1 MTHSTTTV
9 DHRRILVIDDNRSI
23 HDDFRKIL
31 APAKTADDALKA
43 AEAALFGTAT
53 PAQSSSQTFT
63 IDTASQGE
71 EGLQMVKRAL
81 NEGQPYAMAFV
92 DVRMPPGW
100 DGIETTRQIWQVCPD
115 MQIVICTAYA
125 DCCWSDVQEQI
136 KPRDR
141 MLILKKPFD
150 IIEVLLLAISLT
162 EKSRLLLESKSHLQD
177 LEQRVKLR
185 TQELEASQLAAHE
198 KASLLELSRDAI
210 LVCGL
215 DHRVTYWNKSA
226 ERLYVWTSA
235 EAVGRLVTDLKDQNS
250 ETFQQA
256 CDKVIQTGEWDGELQ
271 QVGKDGRKLIVEGR
285 WTLLRDA
292 AGQPLSILSVNTDIT
307 ERKKVEDQLL
317 RAQRMESLGT
327 LAGGI
332 AHDLNNALTPIMMSI
347 ELLKI
352 QEQDPLRMG
361 VLATIENSA
370 RRGADMVRQVLSF
383 SRGVEGQRVEVQAGH
398 LLKGIEKIVNE
409 TFVKNIRVRCDIPAD
424 LWVVQGDP
432 TQIHQMLLNLC
443 VNARDAMPNGGT
455 INLRAANHLL
465 EEQCA
470 AMIAGAKPGPYLL
483 IELEDTGTGMPP
495 EVIDR
500 IFEPFFTTKELGKG
514 TGLGLSSAL
523 AIIKSHQG
531 FIRVSSELDK
541 GSLFQ
546 VYLPAQMG
554 GGINPPPPV
563 TAEMTRGNGE
573 LVLLIDD
580 EDALRKIT
588 GQTLES
594 FGYQVLPAADGVE
607 ASTLYATHKD
617 KIAVVLTDMMMPV
630 MDGPA
635 TIQVLMRMNPQV
647 RIIAASGLNVKDMVA
662 RATSAGVKHFIP
674 KPYTAETL
682 LRMLHTVLNSQTT
695 TPL

>member
-1 MTHSTTTV
+1 MTHTTTTAA
-9 DHRRILVIDDNRSI
+9 HRRILVIDDNRSI

-31 APAKTADDALKA
+31 APVNAADDALEV
-43 AEAALFGTAT
+43 AEAALFGSPVQAQTAR
-53 PAQSSSQTFT
+53 QTFT

-71 EGLQMVKRAL
+71 EGLQMVKNAQA
-81 NEGQPYAMAFV
+81 EGLPYAMAFV

-150 IIEVLLLAISLT
+150 IIEVLQLAISLT

-185 TQELEASQLAAHE
+185 TQELEASKLAAHE

-226 ERLYVWTSA
+226 ERLYGWTAA
-235 EAVGRLVTDLKDQNS
+235 EAIGRLVTEIKDQSS
-250 ETFQQA
+250 EVFQQA
-256 CDKVIQTGEWDGELQ
+256 FEKVMQAGEWDGELN

-285 WTLLRDA
+285 WTLLRDV
-292 AGQPLSILSVNTDIT
+292 AGQPRSILVINTDIT
-307 ERKKVEDQLL
+307 ERKKVEEQLL

-347 ELLKI
+347 ELLKLH
-352 QEQDPLRMG
+352 EQDALRLG

-398 LLKGIEKIVNE
+398 LLKGIEKIANE
-409 TFVKNIRVRCDIPAD
+409 TFLKNIRVSSDIPAN
-424 LWVVQGDP
+424 LWIVQGDP

-455 INLRAANHLL
+455 LKLSAGNHLL
-465 EEQCA
+465 DEQCA
-470 AMIAGAKPGPYLL
+470 AMIAGAKPGPYLF
-483 IELEDTGTGMPP
+483 IELEDSGTGMPP
-495 EVIDR
+495 DVVDR

-541 GSLFQ
+541 GSKFQ
-546 VYLPAQMG
+546 VYLPAQIVEGASM
-554 GGINPPPPV
+554 PPPPLN
-563 TAEMTRGNGE
+563 EMPHGNGE

-580 EDALRKIT
+580 EEPVRHIT

-594 FGYQVLPAADGVE
+594 FGYRVLPAADGVE

-617 KIAVVLTDMMMPV
+617 QISVVLTDMMMPV

-635 TIQVLMRMNPQV
+635 TIQVLMRMNPKV
-647 RIIAASGLNVKDMVA
+647 RIIAASGLSVKDMVT
-662 RATSAGVKHFIP
+662 RAANAGVTHFIP

-682 LRMLHTVLNSQTT
+682 LKMLHTVLNTQRTT
-695 TPL
+695 SL

>member
-1 MTHSTTTV
+1 MTQTTTSTN
-9 DHRRILVIDDNRSI
+9 RRILVIDDNRSI
-23 HDDFRKIL
+23 HEDFRKIL
-31 APAKTADDALKA
+31 APVDSEEDALEA
-43 AEAALFGTAT
+43 AEATLFGTARQT
-53 PAQSSSQTFT
+53 QTFT

-71 EGLQMVKRAL
+71 EGFHMVQRAMA
-81 NEGQPYAMAFV
+81 EGRPYAMAFV

-125 DCCWSDVQEQI
+125 DCCWSEVQEQI

-150 IIEVLLLAISLT
+150 IIEVLQLAISLT
-162 EKSRLLLESKSHLQD
+162 EKSRLLLESRCHMED

-185 TQELEASQLAAHE
+185 TQELEASRMIAHE
-198 KASLLELSRDAI
+198 KASLLDLSRDAI
-210 LVCGL
+210 LVCGI

-226 ERLYVWTSA
+226 EHLYGWTAA
-235 EAVGRLVTDLKDQNS
+235 EAVGSEISELKDQGADV
-250 ETFQQA
+250 FLQA
-256 CDKVIQTGEWDGELQ
+256 CLKVIQTGEWDGELQ
-271 QVGKDGRKLIVEGR
+271 QVSKDGRKLVVEGR

-292 AGQPLSILSVNTDIT
+292 EGRPRSILMINTDIT
-307 ERKKVEDQLL
+307 ERKKVEEQLL

-347 ELLKI
+347 ELLKLH
-352 QEQDPLRMG
+352 ETDALRMG

-383 SRGVEGQRVEVQAGH
+383 SRGVEGQRLEVQTGH
-398 LLKGIEKIVNE
+398 LLKGIEKIANE
-409 TFVKNIRVRCDIPAD
+409 IFLKNIRVTSDIPAN
-424 LWVVQGDP
+424 LWIVQGDP

-443 VNARDAMPNGGT
+443 VNARDAMPNGGSL
-455 INLRAANHLL
+455 ILRASNHLID
-465 EEQCA
+465 EQCA

-483 IELEDTGTGMPP
+483 VELEDTGIGMPP

-514 TGLGLSSAL
+514 TGLGLSSTL

-531 FIRVSSELDK
+531 FIRVSSETDK
-541 GSLFQ
+541 GSKFQ
-546 VYLPAQMG
+546 VFLPAQMEEG
-554 GGINPPPPV
+554 AGLPDPV
-563 TAEMTRGNGE
+563 QSEIPRGNGE

-580 EDALRKIT
+580 EEAVRHIT

-594 FGYQVLPAADGVE
+594 FGYRVLPAADGVE
-607 ASTLYATHKD
+607 ASTLYAAHKENV
-617 KIAVVLTDMMMPV
+617 AVVLTDMMMPV

-635 TIQVLMRMNPQV
+635 TIQVLTRMNPAV
-647 RIIAASGLNVKDMVA
+647 RIIAASGLSVKDMVA
-662 RATSAGVKHFIP
+662 KATSAGVKHFIP

-682 LRMLHTVLNSQTT
+682 LRMLHTVLRTQPATHS
-695 TPL
+695 

>member
-1 MTHSTTTV
+1 MTNTSTTGAS
-9 DHRRILVIDDNRSI
+9 RRILVIDDNRSI

-31 APAKTADDALKA
+31 APADIAGDALDEV
-43 AEAALFGTAT
+43 EAALFGTT
-53 PAQSSSQTFT
+53 RQVQTFA
-63 IDTASQGE
+63 IDAASQGE
-71 EGLQMVKRAL
+71 EGLQMVKQAL
-81 NEGQPYAMAFV
+81 AEGRPYAMAFV

-125 DCCWSDVQEQI
+125 DCSWNEVRDQI
-136 KPRDR
+136 MPGDR

-150 IIEVLLLAISLT
+150 IIEVLQLAISLT
-162 EKSRLLLESKSHLQD
+162 EKSRLLQESKQHMHE

-185 TQELEASQLAAHE
+185 THELEISQQIAFE
-198 KASLLELSRDAI
+198 KASLLDLSRDAI
-210 LVCGL
+210 MVCGL

-226 ERLYVWTSA
+226 ERLYGWTA
-235 EAVGRLVTDLKDQNS
+235 GEAVGRMRTELKDLNS
-250 ETFQQA
+250 DAFHQA
-256 CDKVIQTGEWDGELQ
+256 CEKVIQSGEWDGELQ
-271 QVGKDGRKLIVEGR
+271 QVTKDGRRLVVEAR
-285 WTLLRDA
+285 WTLLKDA
-292 AGQPLSILSVNTDIT
+292 SGQPRSILVINTDIT
-307 ERKKVEDQLL
+307 ERKKVEEQLL

-347 ELLKI
+347 ELLKLN
-352 QEQDPLRMG
+352 EHDPARMG

-398 LLKGIEKIVNE
+398 LLKGVEKIASE
-409 TFVKNIRVRCDIPAD
+409 TFEKNIRVSTQIPAD

-443 VNARDAMPNGGT
+443 VNARDAMPGGGT
-455 INLRAANHLL
+455 ISIRASNHQLDA
-465 EEQCA
+465 QCA
-470 AMIAGAKPGPYLL
+470 SMITGAKPGPFLL
-483 IELEDTGTGMPP
+483 IEIEDTGTGMPP
-495 EVIDR
+495 EVVDR
-500 IFEPFFTTKELGKG
+500 IFEPFFTTKEQGRG

-523 AIIKSHQG
+523 AIIKSHHG

-541 GSLFQ
+541 GSRFQ
-546 VYLPAQMG
+546 VYLPAQMTFAG
-554 GGINPPPPV
+554 GVNQPQPEQPV
-563 TAEMTRGNGE
+563 MTRGHGE

-580 EDALRKIT
+580 EDAVRKIT

-594 FGYQVLPAADGVE
+594 FGYRVLPAADGVE
-607 ASTLYATHKD
+607 ASTLYAEHKD
-617 KIAVVLTDMMMPV
+617 QISVVLTDMMMPV

-647 RIIAASGLNVKDMVA
+647 RIIAASGLSVKDMVA
-662 RATSAGVKHFIP
+662 KATNAGVKHFIP

-682 LRMLHTVLNSQTT
+682 LQKLNTVLCTQ
-695 TPL
+695 LAAAF

>member
-1 MTHSTTTV
+1 MTHTTTTAA
-9 DHRRILVIDDNRSI
+9 HRRILVIDDNRSI

-31 APAKTADDALKA
+31 APVNVADDALQA
-43 AEAALFGTAT
+43 DEAALFGSPVQTQA
-53 PAQSSSQTFT
+53 AKQTFT

-71 EGLQMVKRAL
+71 EGLQMVKNAQA
-81 NEGQPYAMAFV
+81 EGLPYAMAFV

-150 IIEVLLLAISLT
+150 IIEVLQLAISLT

-185 TQELEASQLAAHE
+185 TQELEASKLAAYE

-226 ERLYVWTSA
+226 ERLYGWTAA
-235 EAVGRLVTDLKDQNS
+235 EAIGRLVTEIKDHNA
-250 ETFQQA
+250 EVFQQA
-256 CDKVIQTGEWDGELQ
+256 FEKVMQAGEWDGELN
-271 QVGKDGRKLIVEGR
+271 QVGKDGRKLVVEGR

-292 AGQPLSILSVNTDIT
+292 AGQPRSILVINTDIT
-307 ERKKVEDQLL
+307 ERKKVEEQLL

-347 ELLKI
+347 ELLKLH
-352 QEQDPLRMG
+352 EHDALRLG
-361 VLATIENSA
+361 VLATIESSA

-398 LLKGIEKIVNE
+398 LLKGIEKIANE
-409 TFVKNIRVRCDIPAD
+409 TFLKNIRVISDIPAN
-424 LWVVQGDP
+424 LWIVQGDP

-455 INLRAANHLL
+455 LKLSACNHLL
-465 EEQCA
+465 DEQCA
-470 AMIAGAKPGPYLL
+470 TMIAGAKPGPYLI
-483 IELEDTGTGMPP
+483 IELEDSGTGMPSN
-495 EVIDR
+495 VIDR

-541 GSLFQ
+541 GSKFQ
-546 VYLPAQMG
+546 VYLPAQIVEG
-554 GGINPPPPV
+554 VSVPPPLQI
-563 TAEMTRGNGE
+563 EMPRGNGE

-580 EDALRKIT
+580 EEPVRHIT

-594 FGYQVLPAADGVE
+594 FGYRVLPAADGVE
-607 ASTLYATHKD
+607 ASTLYAAHKEQ
-617 KIAVVLTDMMMPV
+617 ISVVLTDMMMPV

-635 TIQVLMRMNPQV
+635 TIQVLMRMNPMV
-647 RIIAASGLNVKDMVA
+647 RIIAASGLSVKDMVA
-662 RATSAGVKHFIP
+662 RAANAGVTHFIP

-682 LRMLHTVLNSQTT
+682 LRMLHTVLNMQRTT
-695 TPL
+695 SL

>member
-1 MTHSTTTV
+1 MTQTTTTAA
-9 DHRRILVIDDNRSI
+9 HRRILVIDDNRSI

-31 APAKTADDALKA
+31 APVNAADDALEA
-43 AEAALFGTAT
+43 AEAALFGAPLQTEA
-53 PAQSSSQTFT
+53 AKQTFT

-71 EGLQMVKRAL
+71 EGLQMVKKAQA
-81 NEGQPYAMAFV
+81 EGLPYDMAFV

-125 DCCWSDVQEQI
+125 DCCWSEVQEQI

-150 IIEVLLLAISLT
+150 IIEVLQLAISLT

-185 TQELEASQLAAHE
+185 TQELEASKLAAHE

-226 ERLYVWTSA
+226 ERLYGWTAA
-235 EAVGRLVTDLKDQNS
+235 EAVGRLVTELKDQNS
-250 ETFQQA
+250 EVFQQA
-256 CDKVIQTGEWDGELQ
+256 FEKVMQAGQWDGDLH

-292 AGQPLSILSVNTDIT
+292 AGQPHSILVINTDIT
-307 ERKKVEDQLL
+307 ERKKVEEKLL
-317 RAQRMESLGT
+317 RSQRMESLGT

-347 ELLKI
+347 ELLKLD
-352 QEQDPLRMG
+352 EQDAQRMG

-383 SRGVEGQRVEVQAGH
+383 SRGIEGQRVDVQAAH
-398 LLKGIEKIVNE
+398 LLKGIEKIANE
-409 TFVKNIRVRCDIPAD
+409 TFLKNIWVSSDIPAN

-455 INLRAANHLL
+455 LKISASNHLL
-465 EEQCA
+465 DEQCA
-470 AMIAGAKPGPYLL
+470 TMIAGARPGPYLL
-483 IELEDTGTGMPP
+483 IELEDSGTGMPP
-495 EVIDR
+495 DVVDR

-523 AIIKSHQG
+523 TIIKSHQG

-541 GSLFQ
+541 GSKFQ
-546 VYLPAQMG
+546 VYLPAQMVDG
-554 GGINPPPPV
+554 VSMPPPLQ
-563 TAEMTRGNGE
+563 TELRRGNGE

-580 EDALRKIT
+580 EEPVRHIT

-594 FGYQVLPAADGVE
+594 FGYRILPAADGVE

-617 KIAVVLTDMMMPV
+617 EISVVLTDMMMPV

-635 TIQVLMRMNPQV
+635 TIQVLMRMNPKV
-647 RIIAASGLNVKDMVA
+647 RIIAASGLGVKDMVA
-662 RATSAGVKHFIP
+662 RAANAGVTHFIP

-682 LRMLHTVLNSQTT
+682 LEVLHSVLNTQRPTS
-695 TPL
+695 L

>member
-1 MTHSTTTV
+1 MTHTTTTAA
-9 DHRRILVIDDNRSI
+9 HRRILVIDDNRSI

-31 APAKTADDALKA
+31 APVSAADDALEA
-43 AEAALFGTAT
+43 AEAALFGS
-53 PAQSSSQTFT
+53 PVQAQAARQTFT

-71 EGLQMVKRAL
+71 EGLQMVKNAQA
-81 NEGQPYAMAFV
+81 EGLPYAMAFV

-125 DCCWSDVQEQI
+125 DCCWSEVQEQI

-150 IIEVLLLAISLT
+150 IIEVLQLAISLT

-177 LEQRVKLR
+177 LEQRVKMR
-185 TQELEASQLAAHE
+185 TQELEASKLAAHE

-215 DHRVTYWNKSA
+215 DHRITYWNKSA
-226 ERLYVWTSA
+226 ERLYGWTAA
-235 EAVGRLVTDLKDQNS
+235 EAIGRLVTEIKDQHS
-250 ETFQQA
+250 EVFQQA
-256 CDKVIQTGEWDGELQ
+256 FEKVMQAGEWDGELQ

-292 AGQPLSILSVNTDIT
+292 AGHPRSILVINTDIT
-307 ERKKVEDQLL
+307 ERKKVEEQLL

-347 ELLKI
+347 ELLKLH
-352 QEQDPLRMG
+352 EQDAMRLG
-361 VLATIENSA
+361 VLATIESSA

-398 LLKGIEKIVNE
+398 LLKGIEKIANE
-409 TFVKNIRVRCDIPAD
+409 TFHKNIRVSSDIPAN
-424 LWVVQGDP
+424 LWIVLGDP

-455 INLRAANHLL
+455 LKLSAGNLMLD
-465 EEQCA
+465 EQCA
-470 AMIAGAKPGPYLL
+470 AMIAGAKPGPYLF
-483 IELEDTGTGMPP
+483 IELEDSGTGMPP
-495 EVIDR
+495 EVVDR

-541 GSLFQ
+541 GSKFQ
-546 VYLPAQMG
+546 VYLPAQIVEGASM
-554 GGINPPPPV
+554 PPPLQN
-563 TAEMTRGNGE
+563 EMPHGNGE

-580 EDALRKIT
+580 EEPVRHIT

-594 FGYQVLPAADGVE
+594 FGYRVLPAADGVE

-617 KIAVVLTDMMMPV
+617 QISVVLTDMMMPV

-635 TIQVLMRMNPQV
+635 TIQVLMRMNPKV
-647 RIIAASGLNVKDMVA
+647 RIIAASGLSVKDMVA
-662 RATSAGVKHFIP
+662 RAANAGVTHFIP

-682 LRMLHTVLNSQTT
+682 LKMLHTVLNAQRTSS
-695 TPL
+695 L

>member
-1 MTHSTTTV
+1 MTTTTTTN
-9 DHRRILVIDDNRSI
+9 RRILVIDDNRSI
-23 HDDFRKIL
+23 HEDFRKIL
-31 APAKTADDALKA
+31 APASPADDGFDDD
-43 AEAALFGTAT
+43 EAALFGTTKQA
-53 PAQSSSQTFT
+53 QTFT

-71 EGLQMVKRAL
+71 EGFNMVKRAQE
-81 NEGQPYAMAFV
+81 EGRPYAMAFV

-125 DCCWSDVQEQI
+125 DCSWSDVQEQI

-150 IIEVLLLAISLT
+150 IIEVLQLAISLT
-162 EKSRLLLESKSHLQD
+162 EKSRLLAESKSHLQD
-177 LEQRVKLR
+177 LEERVKLR
-185 TQELEASQLAAHE
+185 TQELEASQMIAYE
-198 KASLLELSRDAI
+198 KASLLDLSRDAI

-215 DHRVTYWNKSA
+215 EHRVTYWNKSA
-226 ERLYVWTSA
+226 ERLYGWTSA
-235 EAVGRLVTDLKDQNS
+235 EAIGRLVTDITGQS
-250 ETFQQA
+250 AETFQQA
-256 CDKVIQTGEWDGELQ
+256 CDKVIQTGEWDGEVQ
-271 QVGKDGRKLIVEGR
+271 QGGKDGRKLVVEGR
-285 WTLLRDA
+285 WTLLRDG
-292 AGQPLSILSVNTDIT
+292 AGQPRSILLINTDIT
-307 ERKKVEDQLL
+307 ERKKVEEQLL

-347 ELLKI
+347 ELLKL
-352 QEQDPLRMG
+352 QERDALRLG

-383 SRGVEGQRVEVQAGH
+383 SRGVEGQRVEVQTGH
-398 LLKGIEKIVNE
+398 LLKGIEKIANE
-409 TFVKNIRVRCDIPAD
+409 TFLKNIRVNSDIPSN
-424 LWVVQGDP
+424 LWIVQGDP

-455 INLRAANHLL
+455 INISASNHVLD
-465 EEQCA
+465 EQCA
-470 AMIAGAKPGPYLL
+470 AMIAGAKPGSYLV
-483 IELEDTGTGMPP
+483 IELEDTGTGMHA

-514 TGLGLSSAL
+514 AGLGLSSAL

-541 GSLFQ
+541 GSKFQ
-546 VYLPAQMG
+546 VYLPAEITEG
-554 GGINPPPPV
+554 TSSPPPAPL
-563 TAEMTRGNGE
+563 AMTRGNGE

-580 EDALRKIT
+580 EDPVRHIT

-594 FGYQVLPAADGVE
+594 FGYRVLPAADGVE
-607 ASTLYATHKD
+607 ASTLYAAHKD
-617 KIAVVLTDMMMPV
+617 EISVVLTDMMMPV

-635 TIQVLMRMNPQV
+635 TIQVLMRMNPKV
-647 RIIAASGLNVKDMVA
+647 RIIAASGLSVKDMVA
-662 RATSAGVKHFIP
+662 KATSAGVKHFIP

-682 LRMLHTVLNSQTT
+682 LSMLHSVLGMQ
-695 TPL
+695 PAALL

>member
-1 MTHSTTTV
+1 MTHTTTTAA
-9 DHRRILVIDDNRSI
+9 HRRILVIDDNRSI

-31 APAKTADDALKA
+31 APAKAADDALKA
-43 AEAALFGTAT
+43 AEAALFGA
-53 PAQSSSQTFT
+53 PAQTQTTTQTFT
-63 IDTASQGE
+63 IDAASQGE
-71 EGLQMVKRAL
+71 EGLQMVKRAQA
-81 NEGQPYAMAFV
+81 EGQPYAMAFV

-150 IIEVLLLAISLT
+150 IIEVLQLAISLT

-215 DHRVTYWNKSA
+215 DQRVTYWNKSA
-226 ERLYVWTSA
+226 ERLYGWSAA
-235 EAVGRLVTDLKDQNS
+235 EAVGRLVTELKDQNA
-250 ETFQQA
+250 ELFHLA
-256 CDKVIQTGEWDGELQ
+256 CDKVIQTGEWDGELH

-292 AGQPLSILSVNTDIT
+292 AGQPRSILSVNTDIT
-307 ERKKVEDQLL
+307 ERKKVEEQLL

-398 LLKGIEKIVNE
+398 LLKGIEKIANE
-409 TFVKNIRVRCDIPAD
+409 TFLKNIWVCSDIPSD
-424 LWVVQGDP
+424 LWVVRGDP

-465 EEQCA
+465 DEQCA
-470 AMIAGAKPGPYLL
+470 SMMAGAKPGPYLR
-483 IELEDTGTGMPP
+483 IELEDTGAGMPP

-531 FIRVSSELDK
+531 FIHVSSEPDK

-546 VYLPAQMG
+546 VYLPAQLEHGMSS
-554 GGINPPPPV
+554 PPPL
-563 TAEMTRGNGE
+563 TAEMIRGNGE

-580 EDALRKIT
+580 EDAVRKIT

-594 FGYQVLPAADGVE
+594 FGYQVLPACDGVE
-607 ASTLYATHKD
+607 ASTLYATHKE
-617 KIAVVLTDMMMPV
+617 KVAVVVTDMMMPV

-647 RIIAASGLNVKDMVA
+647 RIIAASGLGIKDMVA
-662 RATSAGVKHFIP
+662 KATGAGVKHFIP
-674 KPYTAETL
+674 KPYSAETL
-682 LRMLHTVLNSQTT
+682 LKTLAHVLLT
-695 TPL
+695 

>member
-1 MTHSTTTV
+1 MTPSTTTV

-31 APAKTADDALKA
+31 APAKTANDALKA
-43 AEAALFGTAT
+43 AEAALFGTVVPT
-53 PAQSSSQTFT
+53 QNSSQTFT

-150 IIEVLLLAISLT
+150 IIEVLQLAISLT

-210 LVCGL
+210 LVRGL

-226 ERLYVWTSA
+226 ERLYGWTAA
-235 EAVGRLVTDLKDQNS
+235 EAVGHLVTDLKDQNS
-250 ETFQQA
+250 EIFQLA
-256 CDKVIQTGEWDGELQ
+256 CDKVLQTGEWDGELH

-292 AGQPLSILSVNTDIT
+292 AGQPRSILSVNTDIT
-307 ERKKVEDQLL
+307 ERKKVEEQLL

-398 LLKGIEKIVNE
+398 LLKGIEKIANE
-409 TFVKNIRVRCDIPAD
+409 TFLKNIRVCSDIPSD
-424 LWVVQGDP
+424 LWVVRGDP

-465 EEQCA
+465 DEQCA
-470 AMIAGAKPGPYLL
+470 SMMAGAKPGPYLR
-483 IELEDTGTGMPP
+483 IELEDSGTGMPP

-531 FIRVSSELDK
+531 FVQVSSEPDK

-546 VYLPAQMG
+546 VYLPAQLEHGMTS
-554 GGINPPPPV
+554 PPPV
-563 TAEMTRGNGE
+563 TAAMIRGNGE

-580 EDALRKIT
+580 EEAVRKIT

-594 FGYQVLPAADGVE
+594 FGYQVLPAADGAE
-607 ASTLYATHKD
+607 ASTLYATHKE
-617 KIAVVLTDMMMPV
+617 KVAVVVTDMMMPV

-662 RATSAGVKHFIP
+662 KATGAGVKHFIP
-674 KPYTAETL
+674 KPYSAETL
-682 LRMLHTVLNSQTT
+682 LKTLALVLQT
-695 TPL
+695 

>member
-1 MTHSTTTV
+1 MTQTTTTAA
-9 DHRRILVIDDNRSI
+9 HRRILVIDDNRSI

-31 APAKTADDALKA
+31 APDTPVDDALAA
-43 AEAALFGTAT
+43 AEAALFGSPVRT
-53 PAQSSSQTFT
+53 PAARQTFT

-71 EGLQMVKRAL
+71 EGLQMVQRAKA
-81 NEGQPYAMAFV
+81 EGQPYAMAFV

-100 DGIETTRQIWQVCPD
+100 DGIETTRRIWQVCPD

-150 IIEVLLLAISLT
+150 IIEVLQLAISLT
-162 EKSRLLLESKSHLQD
+162 EKSRLLLESKSHLQG
-177 LEQRVKLR
+177 LEERVRLR
-185 TQELEASQLAAHE
+185 TQELEASKLAAHE
-198 KASLLELSRDAI
+198 KASLLDLSRDAI

-226 ERLYVWTSA
+226 ERLYGWTAA
-235 EAVGRLVTDLKDQNS
+235 EAVGRLVTEIKDHG
-250 ETFQQA
+250 TDAFLQA
-256 CDKVIQTGEWDGELQ
+256 FEKVTQTGEWDGELQ
-271 QVGKDGRKLIVEGR
+271 QVAKDGRKLTVEGR

-292 AGQPLSILSVNTDIT
+292 AGQPRSILVINTDIT
-307 ERKKVEDQLL
+307 ERKEVEKQLL

-347 ELLKI
+347 ELLKLH
-352 QEQDPLRMG
+352 EQDPLRMG

-383 SRGVEGQRVEVQAGH
+383 SRGVEGQRVEIQAGH
-398 LLKGIEKIVNE
+398 LLKGIEKIASE
-409 TFVKNIRVRCDIPAD
+409 TFHKNIRVSSDVPAN
-424 LWVVQGDP
+424 LWSVLGDP

-443 VNARDAMPNGGT
+443 VNARDAMLNGGVL
-455 INLRAANHLL
+455 NLSASNQLL
-465 EEQCA
+465 DGQCA
-470 AMIAGAKPGPYLL
+470 AMIPGAKPGPYVL

-495 EVIDR
+495 DVMDR

-523 AIIKSHQG
+523 AIIKSHHG
-531 FIRVSSELDK
+531 FIRASSELHK
-541 GSLFQ
+541 GSKFQ
-546 VYLPAQMG
+546 VYLPARMAEASVAA
-554 GGINPPPPV
+554 PPV
-563 TAEMTRGNGE
+563 QTEIPHGNGE

-580 EDALRKIT
+580 EEPVRHIT

-594 FGYQVLPAADGVE
+594 FGYRVLPAVDGVE
-607 ASTLYATHKD
+607 ASTLYAAHKEQV
-617 KIAVVLTDMMMPV
+617 AVVLTDMMMPV

-635 TIQVLMRMNPQV
+635 TIQVLLRMNPNV
-647 RIIAASGLNVKDMVA
+647 RIIAASGLSVKDMVA
-662 RATSAGVKHFIP
+662 KATSAGVTDFIP

-682 LRMLHTVLNSQTT
+682 LRMLHKVLNMQR
-695 TPL
+695 TPSS

>member
-1 MTHSTTTV
+1 MTHTTTAPTN
-9 DHRRILVIDDNRSI
+9 RRILVIDDNHSI

-31 APAKTADDALKA
+31 APADAARNELEAD
-43 AEAALFGTAT
+43 EAALFGTVRQA
-53 PAQSSSQTFT
+53 QTFT

-71 EGLQMVKRAL
+71 EGLHMVQRAL
-81 NEGQPYAMAFV
+81 AEGNPYAMAFV

-125 DCCWSDVQEQI
+125 DCSWSEVQEQI

-150 IIEVLLLAISLT
+150 IIEVLQLAISLT
-162 EKSRLLLESKSHLQD
+162 EKSRLLLESKSHLQE

-185 TQELEASQLAAHE
+185 TQELEASQMAAHE

-226 ERLYVWTSA
+226 ERLYGWTAA
-235 EAVGRLVTDLKDQNS
+235 EAIGRLMTDLKDQNT
-250 ETFQQA
+250 EIFQQA
-256 CDKVIQTGEWDGELQ
+256 REKVIQTGEWDGELQ
-271 QVGKDGRKLIVEGR
+271 QVGKDGRKLVIEGR

-292 AGQPLSILSVNTDIT
+292 AGQPRSILVINTDIT
-307 ERKKVEDQLL
+307 ERKKVEEQLL

-347 ELLKI
+347 ELLKLH
-352 QEQDPLRMG
+352 ETDAMRMG

-383 SRGVEGQRVEVQAGH
+383 SRGVEGQRLEVQAGH
-398 LLKGIEKIVNE
+398 LLKGIEKIANE
-409 TFVKNIRVRCDIPAD
+409 TFLKNIRVSSDIPTD

-455 INLRAANHLL
+455 LKLNASNHLMD
-465 EEQCA
+465 EQCA
-470 AMIAGAKPGPYLL
+470 TMIAGAKPGAYLL
-483 IELEDTGTGMPP
+483 IELDDTGTGMPP
-495 EVIDR
+495 DVIDR

-531 FIRVSSELDK
+531 FIRVSSETDK
-541 GSLFQ
+541 GSKFQ
-546 VYLPAQMG
+546 VYLPAQMTAG
-554 GGINPPPPV
+554 TAIPPPAP
-563 TAEMTRGNGE
+563 AQMSRGNGE
-573 LVLLIDD
+573 MVLLIDD
-580 EDALRKIT
+580 EDAVRHIT

-594 FGYQVLPAADGVE
+594 FGYRVLPAADGVE
-607 ASTLYATHKD
+607 ASTLYASRRD
-617 KIAVVLTDMMMPV
+617 EIAVVLTDMMMPM

-647 RIIAASGLNVKDMVA
+647 RIIAASGLSVKDMVA
-662 RATSAGVKHFIP
+662 KATNAGVRHFIP

-682 LRMLHTVLNSQTT
+682 LSVLHTVLHMQAATSF
-695 TPL
+695 

>member
-1 MTHSTTTV
+1 MTLTAIPTN
-9 DHRRILVIDDNRSI
+9 RRILVIDDNRSI
-23 HDDFRKIL
+23 HEDFRKIL
-31 APAKTADDALKA
+31 APADAADDDMA
-43 AEAALFGTAT
+43 ADEAALFGTTKQA
-53 PAQSSSQTFT
+53 QTFT

-71 EGLQMVKRAL
+71 EGLHMVQRAL
-81 NEGQPYAMAFV
+81 AEGRPYAMAFV

-150 IIEVLLLAISLT
+150 IIEVLQLAISLT

-177 LEQRVKLR
+177 LEERVKLR
-185 TQELEASQLAAHE
+185 TQELEASQMIAYE
-198 KASLLELSRDAI
+198 KASLLDLSRDAI

-215 DHRVTYWNKSA
+215 EHHVTYWNKSA
-226 ERLYVWTSA
+226 ERLYGWTSA
-235 EAVGRLVTDLKDQNS
+235 EATGRLVTDIISQS
-250 ETFQQA
+250 TETFRQA
-256 CDKVIQTGEWDGELQ
+256 CDKVIQSGEWDGEVR
-271 QVGKDGRKLIVEGR
+271 QVGKDGRKLVVEGR

-292 AGQPLSILSVNTDIT
+292 AGRPRSILVINTDIT
-307 ERKKVEDQLL
+307 ERKEGEEQLL

-347 ELLKI
+347 ELLKL
-352 QEQDPLRMG
+352 QERDALRLG

-398 LLKGIEKIVNE
+398 LLKGIEKIANE
-409 TFVKNIRVRCDIPAD
+409 TFRKNIRVTSDIPEN
-424 LWVVQGDP
+424 LWIVQGDP

-455 INLRAANHLL
+455 INLSASNHVLD
-465 EEQCA
+465 EQCA
-470 AMIAGAKPGPYLL
+470 TMIAGAQPGSYLL
-483 IELEDTGTGMPP
+483 IELEDTGTGMLP

-531 FIRVSSELDK
+531 FIRVSSELEK
-541 GSLFQ
+541 GSKFQ
-546 VYLPAQMG
+546 VYLPAEMAAG
-554 GGINPPPPV
+554 TSSFPPAP
-563 TAEMTRGNGE
+563 AAMARGNGE

-580 EDALRKIT
+580 EDPVRHIT
-588 GQTLES
+588 GKTLES
-594 FGYQVLPAADGVE
+594 FGYRVLPAADGVE
-607 ASTLYATHKD
+607 ASTLYAAHKD
-617 KIAVVLTDMMMPV
+617 EISVVLTDMMMPV

-647 RIIAASGLNVKDMVA
+647 RIIAASGLSVKDMVA

-682 LRMLHTVLNSQTT
+682 LSMLHTVLGAQSAA
-695 TPL
+695 LL

>member
-1 MTHSTTTV
+1 MTHTTTTA

-43 AEAALFGTAT
+43 AEAALFGVALQT
-53 PAQSSSQTFT
+53 QNSSQTFT
-63 IDTASQGE
+63 IDAASQGE
-71 EGLQMVKRAL
+71 EGLQMVKRAQA
-81 NEGQPYAMAFV
+81 EGQPYAMAFV

-150 IIEVLLLAISLT
+150 IIEVLQLAISLT
-162 EKSRLLLESKSHLQD
+162 EKSRLLVESKSHLQD

-226 ERLYVWTSA
+226 ERLYGWSAA
-235 EAVGRLVTDLKDQNS
+235 EAVGRLVTEIKDQNS

-271 QVGKDGRKLIVEGR
+271 QVGKDGRKLIVEAR

-292 AGQPLSILSVNTDIT
+292 SGLPRSILTVNTDIT
-307 ERKKVEDQLL
+307 ERKKVEEQLL

-352 QEQDPLRMG
+352 QEQDPLRIG

-398 LLKGIEKIVNE
+398 LLKGIEKIANE
-409 TFVKNIRVRCDIPAD
+409 TFVKNIRVCSDIPAD

-443 VNARDAMPNGGT
+443 VNARDAMSNGGT
-455 INLRAANHLL
+455 INLRASNYLL
-465 EEQCA
+465 DEQCA
-470 AMIAGAKPGPYLL
+470 VMIAGAKPGAYLI
-483 IELEDTGTGMPP
+483 IELEDSGTGMPP

-554 GGINPPPPV
+554 NGNSQPPPE

-607 ASTLYATHKD
+607 ASTLYATHKE

-662 RATSAGVKHFIP
+662 RATNAGVKHFIP

-682 LRMLHTVLNSQTT
+682 LRTLHTVLHTQ
-695 TPL
+695 PPAAL

>member
-1 MTHSTTTV
+1 MTHTTTTAA
-9 DHRRILVIDDNRSI
+9 HRRILVIDDNRSI

-31 APAKTADDALKA
+31 APVNASDDALEA
-43 AEAALFGTAT
+43 AEAALFGSPQQSQTAK
-53 PAQSSSQTFT
+53 QTFT

-71 EGLQMVKRAL
+71 EGLQMVKNAQA
-81 NEGQPYAMAFV
+81 EGLPYAMAFV

-150 IIEVLLLAISLT
+150 IIEVLQLAISLT

-185 TQELEASQLAAHE
+185 TQELEASKLAAHE

-226 ERLYVWTSA
+226 ERLYGWTAA
-235 EAVGRLVTDLKDQNS
+235 EAIGRPVTEIKDQNS
-250 ETFQQA
+250 EVFQQA
-256 CDKVIQTGEWDGELQ
+256 FEKVMQAGEWDGELQ

-292 AGQPLSILSVNTDIT
+292 AGLPRSILVINTDIT
-307 ERKKVEDQLL
+307 ERKKVEEQLL

-347 ELLKI
+347 ELLKLH
-352 QEQDPLRMG
+352 EQDALRLG

-398 LLKGIEKIVNE
+398 LLKGIEKIANE
-409 TFVKNIRVRCDIPAD
+409 TFLKNIRVSSEIPAN
-424 LWVVQGDP
+424 LWIVQGDP

-455 INLRAANHLL
+455 LKLSAGNHLL
-465 EEQCA
+465 DEQCA

-483 IELEDTGTGMPP
+483 IEMEDSGTGMPSN
-495 EVIDR
+495 VIDR

-541 GSLFQ
+541 GSKFQ
-546 VYLPAQMG
+546 VYLPAQMVEG
-554 GGINPPPPV
+554 VSMPPPLQN
-563 TAEMTRGNGE
+563 EMPRGNGE

-580 EDALRKIT
+580 EEPVRHIT

-594 FGYQVLPAADGVE
+594 FGYRVLPAADGVE
-607 ASTLYATHKD
+607 ASTLYATHKEH
-617 KIAVVLTDMMMPV
+617 ISVVLTDMMMPV

-635 TIQVLMRMNPQV
+635 TIQVLMRMNPKV
-647 RIIAASGLNVKDMVA
+647 RIIAASGLSVKDMVT
-662 RATSAGVKHFIP
+662 RAANAGVTHFIP

-682 LRMLHTVLNSQTT
+682 LKMLHTVLNTQRTT
-695 TPL
+695 SL

>member
-1 MTHSTTTV
+1 MTHTTAKMTAP
-9 DHRRILVIDDNRSI
+9 HRRILVIDDNRSI

-31 APAKTADDALKA
+31 APVDASDDALDA
-43 AEAALFGTAT
+43 AEAALFGTARQ
-53 PAQSSSQTFT
+53 PQTFT

-71 EGLQMVKRAL
+71 EGLQMVRRAQE
-81 NEGQPYAMAFV
+81 EGRPYAMAFV

-125 DCCWSDVQEQI
+125 DCNWTDVQEQI

-150 IIEVLLLAISLT
+150 IIEVLQLAISLT
-162 EKSRLLLESKSHLQD
+162 EKFRLLLESKSHLED
-177 LEQRVKLR
+177 LEQRVKQR
-185 TQELEASQLAAHE
+185 TQELESSQHAAHE
-198 KASLLELSRDAI
+198 KASLLDLSRDAI
-210 LVCGL
+210 LVCCL
-215 DHRVTYWNKSA
+215 DRRVTYWNKSA
-226 ERLYVWTSA
+226 ERLYGWSAA
-235 EAVGRLVTDLKDQNS
+235 EAVGRPVTDIIADS
-250 ETFQQA
+250 SSGSFQQA
-256 CDKVIQTGEWDGELQ
+256 YDEVVQAGEWDGEIQ
-271 QVGKDGRKLIVEGR
+271 QVRKEGRKLVVEGR

-292 AGQPLSILSVNTDIT
+292 TGQPRSILMINTDIT
-307 ERKKVEDQLL
+307 ERKKFEEQLL
-317 RAQRMESLGT
+317 RSQRMESLGT

-347 ELLKI
+347 ELLKLH
-352 QEQDPLRMG
+352 EKDALRMG

-370 RRGADMVRQVLSF
+370 RRGAEMVRQVLSF
-383 SRGVEGQRVEVQAGH
+383 SRGVEGQRVDVQAGH
-398 LLKGIEKIVNE
+398 LLKGIEKIATE
-409 TFVKNIRVRCDIPAD
+409 TFLKSIRVTSDIPAD
-424 LWVVQGDP
+424 LWIVQGDP
-432 TQIHQMLLNLC
+432 AQIHQMLLNLC

-455 INLRAANHLL
+455 LTLSAANHLL
-465 EEQCA
+465 DEQCA

-483 IELEDTGTGMPP
+483 IELEDTGIGMSP
-495 EVIDR
+495 EVVDR

-541 GSLFQ
+541 GSKFQ
-546 VYLPAQMG
+546 VYLPAQAEG
-554 GGINPPPPV
+554 LSLTSPGQ
-563 TAEMTRGNGE
+563 AEMPRGNGQ

-580 EDALRKIT
+580 EEPVRHIT

-594 FGYQVLPAADGVE
+594 FGYRVLPAADGVE
-607 ASTLYATHKD
+607 ASTLYAEHKD
-617 KIAVVLTDMMMPV
+617 QVAVVLTDMMMPV

-647 RIIAASGLNVKDMVA
+647 RIIAASGLGVKDMVA
-662 RATSAGVKHFIP
+662 KATNAGVTDFIP

-682 LRMLHTVLNSQTT
+682 LKMLHTVLHKRRAAA
-695 TPL
+695 L

>member
-1 MTHSTTTV
+1 MTHPTTTAA
-9 DHRRILVIDDNRSI
+9 HRRILVIDDNRSI

-31 APAKTADDALKA
+31 APANAVDDALEA
-43 AEAALFGTAT
+43 AEAALFGA
-53 PAQSSSQTFT
+53 PQQAQTSKQTFT

-71 EGLQMVKRAL
+71 EGLQMVKNAQA
-81 NEGQPYAMAFV
+81 EGLPYAMAFV

-125 DCCWSDVQEQI
+125 DCCWSEVQEQI
-136 KPRDR
+136 NPRDR

-150 IIEVLLLAISLT
+150 IIEVLQLAISLT

-185 TQELEASQLAAHE
+185 TQELEASKLAAHE

-226 ERLYVWTSA
+226 ERLYGWTAA
-235 EAVGRLVTDLKDQNS
+235 EAVGRLVTEIKDQSS
-250 ETFQQA
+250 EVFQQA
-256 CDKVIQTGEWDGELQ
+256 CEKVMQTGEWDGELH

-292 AGQPLSILSVNTDIT
+292 AGQPRSILVINTDIT
-307 ERKKVEDQLL
+307 ERKKVEEQLL
-317 RAQRMESLGT
+317 RGQRMESLGT

-347 ELLKI
+347 ELLKLH
-352 QEQDPLRMG
+352 EQDALRLG
-361 VLATIENSA
+361 VLATIESSA

-383 SRGVEGQRVEVQAGH
+383 SRGVEGRRVEVQIGH
-398 LLKGIEKIVNE
+398 LLKGIEKIANE
-409 TFVKNIRVRCDIPAD
+409 TFLKNIWVCSDISAD
-424 LWVVQGDP
+424 LWIVQGDP

-443 VNARDAMPNGGT
+443 ANARDAMPNGG
-455 INLRAANHLL
+455 ILKLGACNHLL
-465 EEQCA
+465 DEHCA
-470 AMIAGAKPGPYLL
+470 AMIPGAKPGPYLL
-483 IELEDTGTGMPP
+483 IEMEDNGTGMPP
-495 EVIDR
+495 EVMDR

-531 FIRVSSELDK
+531 FIRASSELDK
-541 GSLFQ
+541 GSKFQ
-546 VYLPAQMG
+546 VYLPAQMEEG
-554 GGINPPPPV
+554 VSLPPLV
-563 TAEMTRGNGE
+563 QTEMPRGNGE

-580 EDALRKIT
+580 EEAVRHIT

-594 FGYQVLPAADGVE
+594 FGYRVLPAVDGVE
-607 ASTLYATHKD
+607 ASTLYATHKE

-635 TIQVLMRMNPQV
+635 TIQVLMRMNPDV
-647 RIIAASGLNVKDMVA
+647 RIIAASGLSVKDMVA
-662 RATSAGVKHFIP
+662 KASNAGVTHFIP

-682 LRMLHTVLNSQTT
+682 LKTLDTVLHA
-695 TPL
+695 

>member
-1 MTHSTTTV
+1 MIHTTTTAA
-9 DHRRILVIDDNRSI
+9 HRRILVIDDNRSI

-31 APAKTADDALKA
+31 APVGAADNGLEAD
-43 AEAALFGTAT
+43 EAALFGS
-53 PAQSSSQTFT
+53 PVQAQTVRQTFT

-71 EGLQMVKRAL
+71 EGLQMVKNAQA
-81 NEGQPYAMAFV
+81 EGLPYAMAFV

-125 DCCWSDVQEQI
+125 DCCWSEVQEQI

-150 IIEVLLLAISLT
+150 IIEVLQLAISLT

-185 TQELEASQLAAHE
+185 TQELEASKLAAHE

-215 DHRVTYWNKSA
+215 DHRITYWNKSA
-226 ERLYVWTSA
+226 ERLYGWTAA
-235 EAVGRLVTDLKDQNS
+235 EAIGRLVTEIKDQNS
-250 ETFQQA
+250 EVFEQA
-256 CDKVIQTGEWDGELQ
+256 FGKVMQAGEWDGELQ

-292 AGQPLSILSVNTDIT
+292 AGHPRSILVINTDIT
-307 ERKKVEDQLL
+307 ERKKVEEQLL

-347 ELLKI
+347 ELLKLH
-352 QEQDPLRMG
+352 EHDAMRLG

-398 LLKGIEKIVNE
+398 LLKGIEKIANE
-409 TFVKNIRVRCDIPAD
+409 TFHKNIRVSSDIPAN
-424 LWVVQGDP
+424 LWIVLGDP

-455 INLRAANHLL
+455 LKLSAGNLMLD
-465 EEQCA
+465 EQCA
-470 AMIAGAKPGPYLL
+470 AMIAGAKPGPYLF
-483 IELEDTGTGMPP
+483 IELEDSGTGMPP
-495 EVIDR
+495 DVVDR

-541 GSLFQ
+541 GSKFQ
-546 VYLPAQMG
+546 VYLPAQMVEG
-554 GGINPPPPV
+554 VNMPPPLQN
-563 TAEMTRGNGE
+563 EMPRGNGE

-580 EDALRKIT
+580 EEPVRHIT

-594 FGYQVLPAADGVE
+594 FGYRVLPAADGVE
-607 ASTLYATHKD
+607 ASTLYATHKEQ
-617 KIAVVLTDMMMPV
+617 ISVVLTDMMMPV

-635 TIQVLMRMNPQV
+635 TIQVLMRMNPKV
-647 RIIAASGLNVKDMVA
+647 RIIAASGLSVKDMVA
-662 RATSAGVKHFIP
+662 RAANAGVTHFIP

-682 LRMLHTVLNSQTT
+682 LRMLHTVLNMQRTT
-695 TPL
+695 SL

>member
-1 MTHSTTTV
+1 MTHTTTTAA
-9 DHRRILVIDDNRSI
+9 HRRILVIDDNRSI

-31 APAKTADDALKA
+31 APVNAADDALEA
-43 AEAALFGTAT
+43 AEAALFGSPVQAQTAR
-53 PAQSSSQTFT
+53 QTFT

-71 EGLQMVKRAL
+71 EGLQMVKNAQA
-81 NEGQPYAMAFV
+81 EGLPYAMAFV

-125 DCCWSDVQEQI
+125 DCCWSEVQEQI

-150 IIEVLLLAISLT
+150 IIEVLQLAISLT

-185 TQELEASQLAAHE
+185 TQELEASKLAAHE

-226 ERLYVWTSA
+226 ERLYGWTAA
-235 EAVGRLVTDLKDQNS
+235 EAIGRLVTEIKDQHS
-250 ETFQQA
+250 EVFQQA
-256 CDKVIQTGEWDGELQ
+256 FEKVMQAGEWDGELQ

-292 AGQPLSILSVNTDIT
+292 AGQPRSILVINTDIT
-307 ERKKVEDQLL
+307 ERKKVEEQLL

-347 ELLKI
+347 ELLKLH
-352 QEQDPLRMG
+352 EQDALRLG

-398 LLKGIEKIVNE
+398 LLKGIEKIANE
-409 TFVKNIRVRCDIPAD
+409 TFHKNIRVSSDIPAN
-424 LWVVQGDP
+424 LWIVQGDP

-455 INLRAANHLL
+455 LKLSAGNLMLD
-465 EEQCA
+465 EQCA
-470 AMIAGAKPGPYLL
+470 AMIAGAKPGPYLF
-483 IELEDTGTGMPP
+483 IELEDSGTGMPP

-541 GSLFQ
+541 GSKFQ
-546 VYLPAQMG
+546 VYLPAQIVEGASM
-554 GGINPPPPV
+554 PPSQQN
-563 TAEMTRGNGE
+563 EMPHGNGE

-580 EDALRKIT
+580 EEPVRHIT

-594 FGYQVLPAADGVE
+594 FGYRVLPAADGVE

-617 KIAVVLTDMMMPV
+617 QISVVLTDMMMPV

-635 TIQVLMRMNPQV
+635 TIQVLMRMNPRV
-647 RIIAASGLNVKDMVA
+647 RIIAASGLSVKDMVA
-662 RATSAGVKHFIP
+662 RAANAGVTHFIP

-682 LRMLHTVLNSQTT
+682 LKMLHTVLNTQRTT
-695 TPL
+695 SL

>member
-1 MTHSTTTV
+1 MTHTTTTAA
-9 DHRRILVIDDNRSI
+9 HRRILVIDDNRSI

-31 APAKTADDALKA
+31 APVNVADDALEA
-43 AEAALFGTAT
+43 AEAALFGSPQ
-53 PAQSSSQTFT
+53 PAQAAKQTFT

-71 EGLQMVKRAL
+71 EGLQMVKNAQA
-81 NEGQPYAMAFV
+81 EGLPYAMAFV

-150 IIEVLLLAISLT
+150 IIEVLQLAISLT

-177 LEQRVKLR
+177 LEQRVQLR
-185 TQELEASQLAAHE
+185 TQELEASKLAAHE

-226 ERLYVWTSA
+226 ERLYGWTA
-235 EAVGRLVTDLKDQNS
+235 VEAIGRPVTEIKDQNS
-250 ETFQQA
+250 EVFQQA
-256 CDKVIQTGEWDGELQ
+256 FEKVMQAGEWDGELN

-292 AGQPLSILSVNTDIT
+292 AGQPRSILVINTDIT
-307 ERKKVEDQLL
+307 ERKKVEEQLL

-347 ELLKI
+347 ELLKLH
-352 QEQDPLRMG
+352 EQDALRLG

-398 LLKGIEKIVNE
+398 LLKGIEKIANE
-409 TFVKNIRVRCDIPAD
+409 TFLKNIRVSSDIPAN
-424 LWVVQGDP
+424 LWIVQGDP

-455 INLRAANHLL
+455 LKLSAGNHLL
-465 EEQCA
+465 DEQCA
-470 AMIAGAKPGPYLL
+470 TMIAGAKPGPYLI
-483 IELEDTGTGMPP
+483 IELEDSGTGMPP
-495 EVIDR
+495 DVVDR

-541 GSLFQ
+541 GSKFQ
-546 VYLPAQMG
+546 VYLPAQMVEG
-554 GGINPPPPV
+554 VSMPPPPLN
-563 TAEMTRGNGE
+563 EMPRGNGE

-580 EDALRKIT
+580 EEPVRHIT

-594 FGYQVLPAADGVE
+594 FGYRVLPAADGVE

-617 KIAVVLTDMMMPV
+617 QISVVLTDMMMPV

-635 TIQVLMRMNPQV
+635 TIQVLMRMNPKV
-647 RIIAASGLNVKDMVA
+647 RIIAASGLSVKDMVI
-662 RATSAGVKHFIP
+662 RAANAGVTHFIP

-682 LRMLHTVLNSQTT
+682 LRMLHTVLNTQRTT
-695 TPL
+695 SL

>member
-1 MTHSTTTV
+1 MTHTTTAA
-9 DHRRILVIDDNRSI
+9 HRRILVIDDNRSI

-31 APAKTADDALKA
+31 SPAVVPDDALEA
-43 AEAALFGTAT
+43 AEAVLFGTAT
-53 PAQSSSQTFT
+53 RQTPTTAQSFT

-71 EGLQMVKRAL
+71 EGLQMVKRAQA
-81 NEGQPYAMAFV
+81 EGQPYAMAFV

-150 IIEVLLLAISLT
+150 IIEVLQLAISLT

-226 ERLYVWTSA
+226 ERLYGWTAA
-235 EAVGRLVTDLKDQNS
+235 EALGRLVTELKDQNA
-250 ETFQQA
+250 EIFQLA
-256 CDKVIQTGEWDGELQ
+256 CDKVLHAGEWDGELH

-292 AGQPLSILSVNTDIT
+292 AGQPRSILSVNTDIT
-307 ERKKVEDQLL
+307 ERKKVEEQLL

-398 LLKGIEKIVNE
+398 LLKGIEKIANE
-409 TFVKNIRVRCDIPAD
+409 TFLKNIWVCSDIPSD
-424 LWVVQGDP
+424 LWVVRGDP

-465 EEQCA
+465 DEQCA
-470 AMIAGAKPGPYLL
+470 SMMAGAKPGPYLR
-483 IELEDTGTGMPP
+483 IELEDSGTGMPP

-531 FIRVSSELDK
+531 FIHVSSEPDK

-546 VYLPAQMG
+546 VYLPAQLEHGMSS
-554 GGINPPPPV
+554 PPPV
-563 TAEMTRGNGE
+563 TAAMIRGNGE

-580 EDALRKIT
+580 EDAVRKIT

-594 FGYQVLPAADGVE
+594 FGYQVLPACDGVE
-607 ASTLYATHKD
+607 ASTLYATHKE
-617 KIAVVLTDMMMPV
+617 KVAVVVTDMMMPV

-635 TIQVLMRMNPQV
+635 TIQVLMRMNPLV
-647 RIIAASGLNVKDMVA
+647 RIIAASGLGIKDMVA
-662 RATSAGVKHFIP
+662 KATGAGVKHFIP
-674 KPYTAETL
+674 KPYSAETL
-682 LRMLHTVLNSQTT
+682 LKTLALVLQT
-695 TPL
+695 

>member
-1 MTHSTTTV
+1 MTQTITTATN
-9 DHRRILVIDDNRSI
+9 RRILVIDDNRSI
-23 HDDFRKIL
+23 HEDFRKIL
-31 APAKTADDALKA
+31 APAASDEDELEA
-43 AEAALFGTAT
+43 AEAALFGTAKQT
-53 PAQSSSQTFT
+53 QTFT

-71 EGLQMVKRAL
+71 EGFHMVQRAMA
-81 NEGQPYAMAFV
+81 EGRPYAMAFV

-125 DCCWSDVQEQI
+125 DCSWSDVQEQI

-150 IIEVLLLAISLT
+150 IIEVLQLAISLT
-162 EKSRLLLESKSHLQD
+162 EKSRLLLESRSHLQD

-185 TQELEASQLAAHE
+185 TQELEASQLAAYE

-226 ERLYVWTSA
+226 ERLYGWTAA
-235 EAVGRLVTDLKDQNS
+235 EAVGRLMSDLKDQS
-250 ETFQQA
+250 ADMFLQA
-256 CDKVIQTGEWDGELQ
+256 CDKVMHTGEWDGELQ
-271 QVGKDGRKLIVEGR
+271 QLSKNGRKLIVEGR

-292 AGQPLSILSVNTDIT
+292 AGQPRSILVINTDIT
-307 ERKKVEDQLL
+307 ERKKVEEQLL

-347 ELLKI
+347 ELLKL
-352 QEQDPLRMG
+352 QEKDALRMG

-383 SRGVEGQRVEVQAGH
+383 SRGVEGQRLEVQAGH
-398 LLKGIEKIVNE
+398 LLKGIEKIANE
-409 TFVKNIRVRCDIPAD
+409 TFLKNIRVTSDIPAN
-424 LWVVQGDP
+424 LWIVQGDP

-455 INLRAANHLL
+455 LALSASNHLL
-465 EEQCA
+465 DGQCA
-470 AMIAGAKPGPYLL
+470 AMIAGAKPGPHLL

-500 IFEPFFTTKELGKG
+500 IFEPFFTTKDLGKG

-531 FIRVSSELDK
+531 FIRVSSETDK
-541 GSLFQ
+541 GSKFQ
-546 VYLPAQMG
+546 VYLPAQMAEG
-554 GGINPPPPV
+554 ASIQPPV
-563 TAEMTRGNGE
+563 QTEMPRGNGE

-580 EDALRKIT
+580 EEPVRHIT

-594 FGYQVLPAADGVE
+594 FGYRVLPAADGVE
-607 ASTLYATHKD
+607 ASTLYASHKE

-647 RIIAASGLNVKDMVA
+647 RIIAASGLSVKDMVA
-662 RATSAGVKHFIP
+662 KATNAGVKHFIP

-682 LRMLHTVLNSQTT
+682 LRVLSTVLQMQPGSS
-695 TPL
+695 L

>member
-1 MTHSTTTV
+1 MTHTTTTAA
-9 DHRRILVIDDNRSI
+9 HRRILVIDDNRSI

-31 APAKTADDALKA
+31 APVNAADDALEA
-43 AEAALFGTAT
+43 AEAALFGSPQ
-53 PAQSSSQTFT
+53 PAQAAKQTFT

-71 EGLQMVKRAL
+71 EGLQMVKNAQA
-81 NEGQPYAMAFV
+81 EGLPYAMAFV

-150 IIEVLLLAISLT
+150 IIEVLQLAISLT

-185 TQELEASQLAAHE
+185 TQELEASKLAAHE

-226 ERLYVWTSA
+226 ERLYGWTAA
-235 EAVGRLVTDLKDQNS
+235 EAIGRLVTEIKDQNS
-250 ETFQQA
+250 EVFQQA
-256 CDKVIQTGEWDGELQ
+256 FEKVMQTGEWDGELN

-292 AGQPLSILSVNTDIT
+292 AGQPRSILVINTDIT
-307 ERKKVEDQLL
+307 ERKKVEEQLL

-347 ELLKI
+347 ELLKLH
-352 QEQDPLRMG
+352 EQDALRLG

-383 SRGVEGQRVEVQAGH
+383 SRGVEGQRVEVQTGH
-398 LLKGIEKIVNE
+398 LLKGIEKIANE
-409 TFVKNIRVRCDIPAD
+409 TFLKNIRVSSDIPAN
-424 LWVVQGDP
+424 LWIVQGDP

-455 INLRAANHLL
+455 LKLSAGNHLL
-465 EEQCA
+465 DEQCA

-483 IELEDTGTGMPP
+483 IELEDSGTGMPSN
-495 EVIDR
+495 VIDR

-541 GSLFQ
+541 GSKFQ
-546 VYLPAQMG
+546 VYLPAQMVEG
-554 GGINPPPPV
+554 VSVPLPPLN
-563 TAEMTRGNGE
+563 EMPHGNGE

-580 EDALRKIT
+580 EEPVRHIT

-594 FGYQVLPAADGVE
+594 FGYRVLPAADGVE

-617 KIAVVLTDMMMPV
+617 QISVVLTDMMMPV

-635 TIQVLMRMNPQV
+635 TIQVLMRMNPKV
-647 RIIAASGLNVKDMVA
+647 RIIAASGLSVKDMVT
-662 RATSAGVKHFIP
+662 RAANAGVTHFIP

-682 LRMLHTVLNSQTT
+682 LKMLHTVLNTQRTT
-695 TPL
+695 SL

>member
-1 MTHSTTTV
+1 MTHTTKTV
-9 DHRRILVIDDNRSI
+9 TNRRILVIDDNRSI

-31 APAKTADDALKA
+31 APANTVDDALEA
-43 AEAALFGTAT
+43 AEAALFGTPLQT
-53 PAQSSSQTFT
+53 QTSTQTFS
-63 IDTASQGE
+63 IDAASQGE

-81 NEGQPYAMAFV
+81 SEGQPYAMAFV

-125 DCCWSDVQEQI
+125 DCCWSEVQEQI

-150 IIEVLLLAISLT
+150 IVEVLQLAISLT

-177 LEQRVKLR
+177 LEQRVKMR
-185 TQELEASQLAAHE
+185 TQELEASQQAAFE
-198 KASLLELSRDAI
+198 KASLLDLSRDAI

-215 DHRVTYWNKSA
+215 DLRVTYWNKSA
-226 ERLYVWTSA
+226 ERLYGWTAA
-235 EAVGRLVTDLKDQNS
+235 EAGGRLLTELKDLCS
-250 ETFQQA
+250 EFFQQA
-256 CDKVIQTGEWDGELQ
+256 CDRVLRTGEWDGEMQ
-271 QVGKDGRKLIVEGR
+271 QLCKDGRKLIVEAR

-292 AGQPLSILSVNTDIT
+292 AGRPRSILAVNTDIT
-307 ERKKVEDQLL
+307 ERKKVEEQLL

-347 ELLKI
+347 ELLKL
-352 QEQDPLRMG
+352 QEQDALRLG

-398 LLKGIEKIVNE
+398 LLKGIEKIANE
-409 TFVKNIRVRCDIPAD
+409 TFVKNIRVSSDIPAD
-424 LWVVQGDP
+424 LWVVMGDP

-443 VNARDAMPNGGT
+443 VNARDAMPNGGA
-455 INLRAANHLL
+455 ISLRAGNHMLD
-465 EEQCA
+465 EQCA
-470 AMIAGAKPGPYLL
+470 AMIAGAKHGPYLL
-483 IELEDTGTGMPP
+483 IELQDTGTGMPP

-531 FIRVSSELDK
+531 FIRVSSEQDK

-554 GGINPPPPV
+554 SSTSQPPPV
-563 TAEMTRGNGE
+563 MAEMTRGNGE

-580 EDALRKIT
+580 EEAVRKIT

-607 ASTLYATHKD
+607 ASTLYATHKE

-635 TIQVLMRMNPQV
+635 TIHVLMRMNPQV
-647 RIIAASGLNVKDMVA
+647 RIIAASGLSVKDMVA
-662 RATSAGVKHFIP
+662 KATTAGVKHFIP

-682 LRMLHTVLNSQTT
+682 LRMLHTVLRTQ
-695 TPL
+695 PAADL

>member
-1 MTHSTTTV
+1 M
-9 DHRRILVIDDNRSI
+9 
-23 HDDFRKIL
+23 
-31 APAKTADDALKA
+31 
-43 AEAALFGTAT
+43 
-53 PAQSSSQTFT
+53 
-63 IDTASQGE
+63 
-71 EGLQMVKRAL
+71 
-81 NEGQPYAMAFV
+81 
-92 DVRMPPGW
+92 
-100 DGIETTRQIWQVCPD
+100 
-115 MQIVICTAYA
+115 
-125 DCCWSDVQEQI
+125 
-136 KPRDR
+136 
-141 MLILKKPFD
+141 
-150 IIEVLLLAISLT
+150 
-162 EKSRLLLESKSHLQD
+162 
-177 LEQRVKLR
+177 
-185 TQELEASQLAAHE
+185 
-198 KASLLELSRDAI
+198 
-210 LVCGL
+210 
-215 DHRVTYWNKSA
+215 
-226 ERLYVWTSA
+226 
-235 EAVGRLVTDLKDQNS
+235 
-250 ETFQQA
+250 
-256 CDKVIQTGEWDGELQ
+256 
-271 QVGKDGRKLIVEGR
+271 GKDGRKLIVEGR

-292 AGQPLSILSVNTDIT
+292 VGQPLSILSVNTDIT
-307 ERKKVEDQLL
+307 ERKKVEEQLL

-409 TFVKNIRVRCDIPAD
+409 TFVKNIRVRSDIPAD

-455 INLRAANHLL
+455 INLRASNLLL

-470 AMIAGAKPGPYLL
+470 AMIAGAKPGHYLL
-483 IELEDTGTGMPP
+483 VELEDTGTGMPP

-514 TGLGLSSAL
+514 TGRGLSSAL

-554 GGINPPPPV
+554 GGISQPPPV

-695 TPL
+695 TQL

>member
-1 MTHSTTTV
+1 MTPLN
-9 DHRRILVIDDNRSI
+9 RRILVIDDNRSI

-31 APAKTADDALKA
+31 SPANATGNELEA
-43 AEAALFGTAT
+43 AEAALFGTVKQT
-53 PAQSSSQTFT
+53 QTFT

-81 NEGQPYAMAFV
+81 EEGRPYAMAFV

-150 IIEVLLLAISLT
+150 IIEVLQLAISLT
-162 EKSRLLLESKSHLQD
+162 EKSRLLLESKSHLRD
-177 LEQRVKLR
+177 LEERVKQR
-185 TQELEASQLAAHE
+185 TQELEASQMIAHE
-198 KASLLELSRDAI
+198 KASLLDLSRDVI

-215 DHRVTYWNKSA
+215 DHRITYCNKSA
-226 ERLYVWTSA
+226 ERLYGWTA
-235 EAVGRLVTDLKDQNS
+235 ADAIGRLVSDNIKDKS
-250 ETFQQA
+250 TEFFQQA
-256 CDKVIQTGEWDGELQ
+256 YDKVIQTGEWDGELQ
-271 QVGKDGRKLIVEGR
+271 QVGKDGRNLVVEGR
-285 WTLLRDA
+285 WTLLRDT
-292 AGQPLSILSVNTDIT
+292 AGQPRSILVINTDIT
-307 ERKKVEDQLL
+307 ERKKFEEQML
-317 RAQRMESLGT
+317 RTQRMESLGT

-352 QEQDPLRMG
+352 HEQDAMRLG

-398 LLKGIEKIVNE
+398 LLKGIEKIANE
-409 TFVKNIRVRCDIPAD
+409 TFLKNIRVCSDIPVN
-424 LWVVQGDP
+424 LWIVQGDA

-455 INLRAANHLL
+455 LNLSASNHLL
-465 EEQCA
+465 DEQCA
-470 AMIAGAKPGPYLL
+470 AMIPGAKPGPYLL
-483 IELEDTGTGMPP
+483 VELEDSGTGMSP
-495 EVIDR
+495 EVMDR
-500 IFEPFFTTKELGKG
+500 IFEPFFTTKDLGKG

-531 FIRVSSELDK
+531 FIRASSEMDK
-541 GSLFQ
+541 GSKFQ
-546 VYLPAQMG
+546 VYLPAQMAEG
-554 GGINPPPPV
+554 VSLPLPV
-563 TAEMTRGNGE
+563 QTEVPRGNGE

-580 EDALRKIT
+580 EEPVRHIT

-594 FGYQVLPAADGVE
+594 FGYRVLPAADGVE
-607 ASTLYATHKD
+607 ASSLYATHKE
-617 KIAVVLTDMMMPV
+617 KISVVLTDMMMPV

-635 TIQVLMRMNPQV
+635 TIQVLMRMDPAV
-647 RIIAASGLNVKDMVA
+647 RIIAASGLSVKDMVLK
-662 RATSAGVKHFIP
+662 ATSAGVKNFIP

-682 LRMLHTVLNSQTT
+682 LRMIHTVLNMQPAIS
-695 TPL
+695 L

>member
-1 MTHSTTTV
+1 MTHTTTTAA
-9 DHRRILVIDDNRSI
+9 HRRILVIDDNRSI
-23 HDDFRKIL
+23 HEDFRKIL
-31 APAKTADDALKA
+31 APVNAADDALEA
-43 AEAALFGTAT
+43 AEAALFGSPQ
-53 PAQSSSQTFT
+53 PAQAAKQTFT

-71 EGLQMVKRAL
+71 EGLQMVKNAQA
-81 NEGQPYAMAFV
+81 EGLPYAMAFV

-125 DCCWSDVQEQI
+125 DCCWSEVQEQI

-150 IIEVLLLAISLT
+150 IIEVLQLAISLT

-185 TQELEASQLAAHE
+185 TQELEASKLAAHE

-226 ERLYVWTSA
+226 ERLYGWTAA
-235 EAVGRLVTDLKDQNS
+235 EAIGRLVTEIKDQNS
-250 ETFQQA
+250 EVFQQA
-256 CDKVIQTGEWDGELQ
+256 FEKVMQAGEWDGELN

-292 AGQPLSILSVNTDIT
+292 AGQPRSILVINTDIT
-307 ERKKVEDQLL
+307 ERKKVEEQLL

-347 ELLKI
+347 ELLKLH
-352 QEQDPLRMG
+352 EQDALRLG

-398 LLKGIEKIVNE
+398 LLKGIEKIANE
-409 TFVKNIRVRCDIPAD
+409 TFLKNIRVSSDIPAN
-424 LWVVQGDP
+424 LWIVQGDP

-455 INLRAANHLL
+455 LKLSAGNHLL
-465 EEQCA
+465 DEQCA
-470 AMIAGAKPGPYLL
+470 TMIAGAKPGPYL
-483 IELEDTGTGMPP
+483 IIDLEDSGTGMPP
-495 EVIDR
+495 DVVDR

-531 FIRVSSELDK
+531 FI
-541 GSLFQ
+541 
-546 VYLPAQMG
+546 
-554 GGINPPPPV
+554 
-563 TAEMTRGNGE
+563 
-573 LVLLIDD
+573 
-580 EDALRKIT
+580 
-588 GQTLES
+588 
-594 FGYQVLPAADGVE
+594 
-607 ASTLYATHKD
+607 
-617 KIAVVLTDMMMPV
+617 
-630 MDGPA
+630 
-635 TIQVLMRMNPQV
+635 
-647 RIIAASGLNVKDMVA
+647 
-662 RATSAGVKHFIP
+662 
-674 KPYTAETL
+674 
-682 LRMLHTVLNSQTT
+682 
-695 TPL
+695 

>member
-1 MTHSTTTV
+1 MTQTTTTAA
-9 DHRRILVIDDNRSI
+9 HRRILVIDDNRSI

-31 APAKTADDALKA
+31 APVTPVDDALA
-43 AEAALFGTAT
+43 ADEAALFGAPVRT
-53 PAQSSSQTFT
+53 PAAKQTFT

-71 EGLQMVKRAL
+71 EGLQMVQRAQA
-81 NEGQPYAMAFV
+81 EGLPYAMAFV

-100 DGIETTRQIWQVCPD
+100 DGIETTRRIWQVCPD

-150 IIEVLLLAISLT
+150 IIEVLQLAISLT
-162 EKSRLLLESKSHLQD
+162 EKSRLLLESKSHLQS
-177 LEQRVKLR
+177 LEERVRLR
-185 TQELEASQLAAHE
+185 TQELEASKLAAYE
-198 KASLLELSRDAI
+198 RASLLDLSRDAI

-226 ERLYVWTSA
+226 ERLYGWAAA
-235 EAVGRLVTDLKDQNS
+235 EAVGRLVTEIKDHGTDVFLHAF
-250 ETFQQA
+250 E
-256 CDKVIQTGEWDGELQ
+256 KVIQTGEWDGELQ
-271 QVGKDGRKLIVEGR
+271 QVAKDGRKLTVEGR

-292 AGQPLSILSVNTDIT
+292 AGQPRSILVINTDIT
-307 ERKKVEDQLL
+307 ESKEVEKQLL

-347 ELLKI
+347 ELLKLH
-352 QEQDPLRMG
+352 EQDALRMG

-383 SRGVEGQRVEVQAGH
+383 SRGVEGQRVEIQAGH
-398 LLKGIEKIVNE
+398 LLKGIEKIASE
-409 TFVKNIRVRCDIPAD
+409 TFHKNIRVSSDVPAN
-424 LWVVQGDP
+424 LWRVLGDP

-443 VNARDAMPNGGT
+443 VNARDAMLNGGVL
-455 INLRAANHLL
+455 NLSASNQLL
-465 EEQCA
+465 DGQCA
-470 AMIAGAKPGPYLL
+470 AMIPGAKPGPYLL

-495 EVIDR
+495 DVMDR

-531 FIRVSSELDK
+531 FIRASSELHK
-541 GSLFQ
+541 GSKFQ
-546 VYLPAQMG
+546 VYLPAQMAEG
-554 GGINPPPPV
+554 SSPPPPV
-563 TAEMTRGNGE
+563 QTEIPHGNGE

-580 EDALRKIT
+580 EEPVRHIT

-594 FGYQVLPAADGVE
+594 FGYRVLPAVDGVE
-607 ASTLYATHKD
+607 ASTLYAAHKEQV
-617 KIAVVLTDMMMPV
+617 AVVLTDMMMPV

-635 TIQVLMRMNPQV
+635 TIQVLLRMNPNV
-647 RIIAASGLNVKDMVA
+647 RIIAASGLSVKDMVA
-662 RATSAGVKHFIP
+662 KATSAGVTDFIP

-682 LRMLHTVLNSQTT
+682 LRMLHKVLNTQRTSS
-695 TPL
+695 P

>member
-1 MTHSTTTV
+1 MTQTSTTATN
-9 DHRRILVIDDNRSI
+9 RRILVIDDNRSI

-31 APAKTADDALKA
+31 APAVTSVDALAA
-43 AEAALFGTAT
+43 AEAALFGTPQQTQTA
-53 PAQSSSQTFT
+53 AQTFT

-81 NEGQPYAMAFV
+81 DEGQPYAMAFV

-125 DCCWSDVQEQI
+125 DCCWSEVQEQI

-150 IIEVLLLAISLT
+150 IIEVLQLAISLT

-177 LEQRVKLR
+177 LEERVKLR
-185 TQELEASQLAAHE
+185 TQELEASQLAAYE

-226 ERLYVWTSA
+226 ERLYGWTAA
-235 EAVGRLVTDLKDQNS
+235 EAIGRLVTELKDQSS
-250 ETFQQA
+250 EVFQQA

-271 QVGKDGRKLIVEGR
+271 QVGKDGRKIVVEGR

-292 AGQPLSILSVNTDIT
+292 AGQPRSMLVINTDIT
-307 ERKKVEDQLL
+307 ERKKVEEQLL

-347 ELLKI
+347 ELLKL
-352 QEQDPLRMG
+352 QEQDALRLG

-398 LLKGIEKIVNE
+398 LLKGIEKIANE
-409 TFVKNIRVRCDIPAD
+409 TFVKNIRVCSDIPAD
-424 LWVVQGDP
+424 LWVVLGDP

-455 INLRAANHLL
+455 IKLGASNHLL
-465 EEQCA
+465 DEQCA

-541 GSLFQ
+541 GSKFQ
-546 VYLPAQMG
+546 VYLPAQMEQG
-554 GGINPPPPV
+554 TSQPPPIPV
-563 TAEMTRGNGE
+563 EMTRGNGE

-580 EDALRKIT
+580 EDAVRRIT

-635 TIQVLMRMNPQV
+635 TIHVLMRMNPQV
-647 RIIAASGLNVKDMVA
+647 RIIAASGLSVKDMVA
-662 RATSAGVKHFIP
+662 KATSAGVKHFIP

-682 LRMLHTVLNSQTT
+682 LRMLHTVLHTQPTT
-695 TPL
+695 